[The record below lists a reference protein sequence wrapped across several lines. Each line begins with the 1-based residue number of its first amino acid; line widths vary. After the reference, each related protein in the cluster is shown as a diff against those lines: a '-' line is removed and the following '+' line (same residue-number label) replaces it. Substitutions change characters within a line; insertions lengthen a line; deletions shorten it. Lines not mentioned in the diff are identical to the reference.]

1 MLFGFRVVYAD
12 DRTWIITSSGDEVKI
27 NIGKKGDV
35 ERYLLWTIVLLV
47 LLVVIIALVYG
58 GAWNLIENLFI
69 KKWSK

>member
-1 MLFGFRVVYAD
+1 MRLK
-12 DRTWIITSSGDEVKI
+12 EVKTYF
-27 NIGKKGDV
+27 GKKGDV
-35 ERYLLWTIVLLV
+35 ERYLLWTIVLLI

>member
-12 DRTWIITSSGDEVKI
+12 DRTRIITILGDEVKI
-27 NIGKKGDV
+27 SIGKKGDV

-58 GAWNLIENLFI
+58 GAWDLIENLFI